1 MPRIK
6 FKKGSQTRFLFD
18 VARCLNLNWLQL
30 SKKIKVHLRCLSD
43 WRREKYTLPDTAF
56 SRLIKLAGEGIKVPS
71 YKVLPDF
78 WSIEKAARMGGQA
91 LAEKYGGPGTPEGR
105 KRGGIHSQIQRR
117 LHPESYQQC
126 NLRKEIK
133 KPRNSPELAELIGII
148 LGDGGMN
155 NDYQVIITL
164 HKENDRKYA
173 RFVHQLIRRLFD
185 IEPAVYTRRFSTR
198 KMVREVVLTGIN
210 IVEFLL
216 SKGLSKGNK
225 VKHQVGVPQWIK
237 ERLDFSTYCLR
248 GLIDTDGGVFYHR
261 HSTQGYNFFNIGL
274 GFSNRSKP
282 LLKFVYN
289 TLMALGFTPKID
301 SRYVSL
307 YKEDEVFRYVEQ
319 VQFHNP
325 YHTQRTKR
333 FRSLKKEFL
342 RRGVR
347 AV

>member
-6 FKKGSQTRFLFD
+6 FKKGYQARFLFE
-18 VARCLNLNWLQL
+18 VAKYLNLNWPQF
-30 SKKIKVHLRCLSD
+30 SQKIKVHPRCLSD
-43 WRREKYTLPDTAF
+43 WYREQYTLPEF
-56 SRLIKLAGEGIKVPS
+56 IFKRLIKLTGKEIRVPA

-78 WSIEKAARMGGQA
+78 WNIEKAARMGGQA

-105 KRGGIHSQIQRR
+105 KKGGIHSQIQRR
-117 LHPESYQQC
+117 LHPEFYQQC
-126 NLRKEIK
+126 NIRKEIK
-133 KPRNSPELAELIGII
+133 KPRNSPELAELVGII

-173 RFVHQLIRRLFD
+173 KLVCQLVRRLFD

-198 KMVREVVLTGIN
+198 RMVREVVLTGIN

-216 SKGLSKGNK
+216 SKDLSKGNK
-225 VKHQVGVPQWIK
+225 VKHQVDVPQWIK
-237 ERLDFSTYCLR
+237 ERLDFSTHCLR

-261 HSTQGYNFFNIGL
+261 HSTRGYNFFNIGL
-274 GFSNRSKP
+274 EFSNMSKP
-282 LLKFVYN
+282 LLNFVYN
-289 TLMALGFTPKID
+289 TLIALDFTPKID

-325 YHTQRTKR
+325 YHTQRAKKFKR
-333 FRSLKKEFL
+333 LKKEFL
-342 RRGVR
+342 RRGARV
-347 AV
+347 V